1 MIGQESY
8 GGVDRSV
15 SDHHGDKMSRGANG
29 VEARGGGGEMLVPS
43 VRGDPQKRARRHLQR
58 RQPCVSCVQKQI
70 IIIIMVNIII
80 IIIIMSLKKQQAEEE
95 GKKNPRRDGSQTH
108 CWRRPTNTCVSF
120 DELFERVV
128 LGFEDQLPLAPLAQ
142 ILQQGAGE

>member
-1 MIGQESY
+1 
-8 GGVDRSV
+8 
-15 SDHHGDKMSRGANG
+15 MSRGANG
-29 VEARGGGGEMLVPS
+29 VEACGGGGEMLVPS
-43 VRGDPQKRARRHLQR
+43 VRGDPQQRARRHLQR
-58 RQPCVSCVQKQI
+58 RQPCVSCVRKQI
-70 IIIIMVNIII
+70 IIIIIVN
-80 IIIIMSLKKQQAEEE
+80 IIIMSLKKQQAEEE

-128 LGFEDQLPLAPLAQ
+128 LGFEDKLPLAPLAQ